1 MTLRFAA
8 NLSIL
13 WTDRPFAERF
23 ERAAAAGF
31 DTVELWWPGLEAAEE
46 LPELT
51 ARNRLGL
58 ALLNFD
64 GGDMAAGE
72 RGLANDPERHEQLRA
87 NIPAALRIA
96 EACGCTRLNLLVGQH
111 GDDHVGPLAD
121 VLDGDDPGRAL
132 RDQRLLRLLAAVPD
146 DEVDPGAEEVLRH
159 RAAHDAEADEADGP
173 AAVAAHVLLPR
184 GRPSVSSQPK
194 ESSAFPVEGRYSS
207 PTKPS

>member
-51 ARNRLGL
+51 ARKR
-58 ALLNFD
+58 
-64 GGDMAAGE
+64 

-96 EACGCTRLNLLVGQH
+96 EACGCTRLNLLVGQQHDRATLEQQH
-111 GDDHVGPLAD
+111 GWAAGEVAWAAD
-121 VLDGDDPGRAL
+121 
-132 RDQRLLRLLAAVPD
+132 Q
-146 DEVDPGAEEVLRH
+146 
-159 RAAHDAEADEADGP
+159 
-173 AAVAAHVLLPR
+173 
-184 GRPSVSSQPK
+184 
-194 ESSAFPVEGRYSS
+194 
-207 PTKPS
+207 